1 MKLRCATIAAL
12 LLVATATTSAAVV
25 SIGEFTGEAYEGF
38 EGIISP
44 GPYSGQM
51 PIFNS
56 AGTFDDVYADP
67 WIANSLSS
75 GSGAEQ
81 LFPYGGNLMG
91 LTPTG
96 WTTFTF
102 STPVY
107 KFGGYMGTVNT
118 VSGGSATFYDEE
130 GLQIDSLPF
139 DLPLASWA
147 WRGWESDVAI
157 GSVTIHTGANPGF
170 TGVYD
175 EMQLSYVPE
184 PGALALLAAG
194 AALLLRRR

>member
-1 MKLRCATIAAL
+1 MNLRSISIAAL
-12 LLVATATTSAAVV
+12 LLVGVGVASAAIVPV
-25 SIGEFTGEAYEGF
+25 GEFTGDAYEGF
-38 EGIISP
+38 EGIIAP
-44 GPYSGQM
+44 GPYSGPM
-51 PIFNS
+51 PVFGS
-56 AGTFDDVYADP
+56 AGTFDDTYSDP

-75 GSGAEQ
+75 GSGDT

-102 STPVY
+102 ATPVY

-118 VSGGSATFYDEE
+118 VSGGNVTFYDGE
-130 GLQIDSLPF
+130 GLTLEALSF
-139 DLPLASWA
+139 DLPLASWT
-147 WRGWESDVAI
+147 WRGWESDVPV
-157 GSVTIHTGANPGF
+157 GSITIHTGANPGF

-175 EMQLSYVPE
+175 DMQLSYVPE

-194 AALLLRRR
+194 VVMLIRRR